1 MRLRADAVDGDA
13 CGDPLGDVGDHALGL
28 GVRRGVEVVVVDV
41 ELCGRVGGAGG
52 FEGDLDEVFAKD
64 VVEDAGAEVAVFA
77 EDLVD
82 DVLEVG

>member
-1 MRLRADAVDGDA
+1 
-13 CGDPLGDVGDHALGL
+13 VGDHALGL
-28 GVRRGVEVVVVDV
+28 GVRRGVKVVVVDV
-41 ELCGRVGGAGG
+41 ELCVGVGGAGG
-52 FEGDLDEVFAKD
+52 FEGDLDEVLAKD